1 MSARD
6 RVLRGRN
13 TGPGKEM
20 SVTKRL
26 QSELMALIAG
36 KHEGI
41 SAFPDGDRFLTWTAT
56 IQGPPD
62 SVYEGLQFRLSMD
75 FPSDYPFRAP
85 TVRFLTDCYHPNVDH
100 NGNICLDILNSKW
113 SAVYNVSTVLLSIQN
128 LLGDPNVESPLNG
141 DAAKLWSN
149 PQEYANELR
158 KKYAEGKK

>member
-1 MSARD
+1 MSARG

-13 TGPGKEM
+13 TGSGKEM

-26 QSELMALIAG
+26 QSELMSLMAG

-62 SVYEGLQFRLSMD
+62 SVYEGQQYRLSMD
-75 FPSDYPFRAP
+75 FPSDYPFSAP
-85 TVRFLTDCYHPNVDH
+85 TVRFLTDCFHPNVDRE
-100 NGNICLDILNSKW
+100 GNICLDILKDNW

-128 LLGDPNVESPLNG
+128 LLEDPNVDSPLNG
-141 DAAKLWSN
+141 EAAAMWADRKK
-149 PQEYANELR
+149 YAETLR
-158 KKYAEGKK
+158 KKYAEGKR